1 MKVKKMNSYSK
12 IVKPNINEL
21 ISQHTNL
28 VKKISWHLHGRV
40 NSIIDIEDI
49 IQIGMLGLISAAQN
63 YVPQKNASFS
73 SYASI
78 RIKGEI
84 LDYLRKS
91 SNLDRTTIT
100 IKKNAEKASN
110 FLRNK
115 LGREPFDVEIAEE
128 LGISTEKYYEWSNAF
143 EASVIRSLDDSYDDY
158 SSWFVTNE
166 MNPEEKINDSQL
178 RETLKENLK
187 KLEGKEALV
196 IQLYFVEEL
205 NIYEIAE
212 VMDVS
217 TGRISQIKTSAIKK
231 IRELFSKET

>member
-1 MKVKKMNSYSK
+1 MNNYSK
-12 IVKPNINEL
+12 IIKPTINQL
-21 ISQHTNL
+21 INDNTNL

-40 NSIIDIEDI
+40 NSIVDIEDI

-63 YVPQKNASFS
+63 YIPQKNASFA

-91 SNLDRTTIT
+91 SNLDRSTIL

-110 FLRNK
+110 HLRNK
-115 LGREPFDVEIAEE
+115 LGRDPYQNEIANEF
-128 LGISTEKYYEWSNAF
+128 GILPEKYQEWSHAF
-143 EASVIRSLDDSYDDY
+143 EASVIKSLEDSYDDY
-158 SSWFVTNE
+158 SNWFVTSDL
-166 MNPEEKINDSQL
+166 NPEEQINDIEL
-178 RETLKENLK
+178 RDNLKNALK
-187 KLEGKEALV
+187 KLEGKEALI

-212 VMDVS
+212 VMEVT
-217 TGRISQIKTSAIKK
+217 TGRVSQIKTSAIKR
-231 IRELFSKET
+231 IREQLKKDN

>member
-1 MKVKKMNSYSK
+1 MNSYSK
-12 IVKPNINEL
+12 IIKPNTNQLIND
-21 ISQHTNL
+21 HTNL

-40 NSIIDIEDI
+40 NSIIEIEDI

-63 YVPQKNASFS
+63 YVPQKGASFA

-100 IKKNAEKASN
+100 IKKDSEKAIN

-115 LGREPFDVEIAEE
+115 LGREPFVNEIADE
-128 LGISTEKYYEWSNAF
+128 LGMLPEKYLEWSQAF
-143 EASVIRSLDDSYDDY
+143 EASVIKSLEDSYDDF
-158 SSWFVTNE
+158 SNWFSTNDL
-166 MNPEEKINDSQL
+166 NPEEQINDIEL
-178 RETLKENLK
+178 RNNLKEALT
-187 KLEGKEALV
+187 KLEGKEAII

-212 VMDVS
+212 VMDVT
-217 TGRISQIKTSAIKK
+217 TGRVSQIKTSAIKR
-231 IRELFSKET
+231 IREQLKKDN